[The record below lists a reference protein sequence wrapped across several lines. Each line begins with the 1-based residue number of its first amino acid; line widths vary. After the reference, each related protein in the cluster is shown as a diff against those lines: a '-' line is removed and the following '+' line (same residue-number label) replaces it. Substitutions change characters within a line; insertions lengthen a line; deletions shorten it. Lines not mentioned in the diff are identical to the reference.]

1 MTMLILGMLVFC
13 GVHLLRVAAPGYRE
27 RMIARL
33 GPAGWKGAYALASL
47 AGFAL
52 IVIGYAGTRW
62 SSPVLWGPSLGGLRM
77 AVGLA
82 MLPVLVVFISAYLPG
97 RLRAAL
103 RHPMMLATAV
113 WAALHLLVNGRVAD
127 LVLFGGF
134 LAWALVVLADSYRRP
149 WKAPAQKPSLLW
161 DVAAIVLGGV
171 AWWWLAFG
179 SGHALL
185 FGIPVM

>member
-1 MTMLILGMLVFC
+1 MTMLMLGLVVFF
-13 GVHLLRVAAPGYRE
+13 GAHLVRVAAPAYRE

-33 GPAGWKGAYALASL
+33 GLLPWKAVYSVVSL
-47 AGFAL
+47 AGFLL
-52 IVIGYAGTRW
+52 ILIGYGEVRW
-62 SSPVLWGPSLGGLRM
+62 ASPVLWGPAPGWVRM

-82 MLPVLVVFISAYLPG
+82 MLPVLVVFLSAYLPG

-103 RHPMMLATAV
+103 RHPMMLATVA

-134 LAWALVVLADSYRRP
+134 LAWSLVVLFDSYRRP
-149 WKAPAQKPSLLW
+149 WRAPARAPSLLW
-161 DVAAIVLGGV
+161 DGVAFAAGGA

-179 SGHALL
+179 GGHALL
-185 FGIPVM
+185 FRIPVM